1 MGVIAEV
8 TDSVLLAV
16 AAVPVGRVTSYG
28 AVGRLVG
35 AGPRVVARILATQ
48 GDKVCWWRVVRADG
62 SIAPQLVER
71 ATELLGE
78 EGVVVREGR
87 VDIGR
92 YGVDPDAG

>member
-16 AAVPVGRVTSYG
+16 ASIPAGRVTSYG
-28 AVGRLVG
+28 AIGRLVG

-48 GDKVCWWRVVRADG
+48 GDKVCWWRVLRADG
-62 SIAPQLVER
+62 SIAPQLVDR
-71 ATELLGE
+71 ATQLLAE
-78 EGVVVREGR
+78 EGVVVRAGR
-87 VDIGR
+87 VDLGR